1 MTPSHNGL
9 SPLRSLSAA
18 RCDETMQR
26 VPDSVVLQCSTL
38 KRSAA
43 NSLRRLQGRYQ
54 LYRKGRWVD
63 LAYVAAQEG
72 HVNCLKL
79 LAQHGAGLEKLVDD
93 IGNAPIHIAWMTGR
107 VDCTT
112 EVECR
117 RGQAKGMSSLHGSKV
132 LLQSMPDCV
141 LESAQ
146 AAAPK

>member
-18 RCDETMQR
+18 QCDETMQR

-72 HVNCLKL
+72 HVNCVKL
-79 LAQHGAGLEKLVDD
+79 LAQHGFQHMLRLNKDMCNFSLFSLSMELTSTSKMTMHGLQFTWLARKEEST
-93 IGNAPIHIAWMTGR
+93 A
-107 VDCTT
+107 
-112 EVECR
+112 
-117 RGQAKGMSSLHGSKV
+117 LHS
-132 LLQSMPDCV
+132 C
-141 LESAQ
+141 
-146 AAAPK
+146 